1 MTKPWTRPENPA
13 MNRPLPAPDA
23 IARLESLAA
32 ELASL
37 EPELERWLA
46 ATTDAAHE
54 RERARRASLH
64 LRLQVSR
71 VAAVLAPAAPE
82 SGGAPWHGQ
91 ERRGPQ
97 RATNVARLP
106 ERPSSGRADTPAT
119 PGPHDWEPF

>member
-1 MTKPWTRPENPA
+1 MP
-13 MNRPLPAPDA
+13 RPLPAADT
-23 IARLESLAA
+23 IARLEALAGELAA
-32 ELASL
+32 L

-54 RERARRASLH
+54 RERAGRAALQ

-71 VAAVLAPAAPE
+71 IAAVLAPAAPE
-82 SGGAPWHGQ
+82 SAPPPWHGQ

-106 ERPSSGRADTPAT
+106 GRPTGRDESSGRPGAD
-119 PGPHDWEPF
+119 DWEPF

>member
-1 MTKPWTRPENPA
+1 

-23 IARLESLAA
+23 IARLETLAV

-54 RERARRASLH
+54 RERARRAALQ

-71 VAAVLAPAAPE
+71 IAAVLAPAAAE
-82 SGGAPWHGQ
+82 SGPAPWLGQ

-106 ERPSSGRADTPAT
+106 ERPAPGRTDNPAT

>member
-1 MTKPWTRPENPA
+1 MT
-13 MNRPLPAPDA
+13 RPLPAPDA
-23 IARLESLAA
+23 IARLDALAA
-32 ELASL
+32 ELAAL

-54 RERARRASLH
+54 RERARRAALQ

-71 VAAVLAPAAPE
+71 IAAVLAPAAPE
-82 SGGAPWHGQ
+82 SGPPPWHGQ

-106 ERPSSGRADTPAT
+106 ERPTGRGESGDR
-119 PGPHDWEPF
+119 PGAYDWEPF

>member
-1 MTKPWTRPENPA
+1 MS
-13 MNRPLPAPDA
+13 RPLPAADT
-23 IARLESLAA
+23 IARLEALAGELAA
-32 ELASL
+32 L

-54 RERARRASLH
+54 RERARRAALQ

-71 VAAVLAPAAPE
+71 IAAVLAPAAPE
-82 SGGAPWHGQ
+82 SASTPWHGQ

-106 ERPSSGRADTPAT
+106 ERPTGRDESGNR
-119 PGPHDWEPF
+119 PGPYDWEPF